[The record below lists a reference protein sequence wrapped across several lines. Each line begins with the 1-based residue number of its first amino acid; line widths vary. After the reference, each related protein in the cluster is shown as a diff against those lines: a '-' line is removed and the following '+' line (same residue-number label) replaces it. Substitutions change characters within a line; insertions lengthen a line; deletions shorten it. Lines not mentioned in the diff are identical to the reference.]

1 MQHRIWTSLLFPAIA
16 LFVMSWPLA
25 AHHAFGSEFDS
36 DRPVILKGKIVKI
49 EWINP
54 HTWIHVEIVK
64 EDGTKEVWMCEGGSP
79 NTLLRRGANKNT
91 FPEGTEVVI
100 DGYQARDH
108 TELRANARNV
118 TFPDGQKLF
127 LGSTGTGAPNAED
140 FSTEKARKVGK

>member
-54 HTWIHVEIVK
+54 HVYMYADVAE
-64 EDGTKEVWMCEGGSP
+64 EGGKVTGERTPSRAAGAGP
-79 NTLLRRGANKNT
+79 QPGGVHKRGEVQPGIADADKKAWALYRQALRDLPKVCVDPSA
-91 FPEGTEVVI
+91 
-100 DGYQARDH
+100 
-108 TELRANARNV
+108 V
-118 TFPDGQKLF
+118 TWPTPPSK
-127 LGSTGTGAPNAED
+127 AP
-140 FSTEKARKVGK
+140 